1 MSIEGFPS
9 LNKFPTPPHFRNITV
24 DPNEKALDYVL
35 AMAEADPNISN
46 EQVAELRE
54 DVEEAEERNDNL
66 DVDMLDDE

>member
-1 MSIEGFPS
+1 
-9 LNKFPTPPHFRNITV
+9 
-24 DPNEKALDYVL
+24 
-35 AMAEADPNISN
+35 MAEADPNISD